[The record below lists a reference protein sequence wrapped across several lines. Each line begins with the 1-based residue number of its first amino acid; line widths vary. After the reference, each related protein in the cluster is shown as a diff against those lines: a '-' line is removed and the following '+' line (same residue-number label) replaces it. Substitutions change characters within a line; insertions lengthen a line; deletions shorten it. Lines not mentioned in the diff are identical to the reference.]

1 VSSAASELVSRSGLS
16 GVAAGVHLR
25 ALSAS
30 GSTAGQILDA
40 ASPISTG
47 TAAAHLLSINAGA
60 VTGTISATAPAATL
74 VASGTHTAPGVSG
87 TIDAIAPIA
96 TAAISGDHG
105 VAGAIVATAPGAA
118 LIADGVHVPPA
129 ITGTISATAPAATLS
144 ATGAH
149 GVAGSI
155 ASAAP
160 GATAAIVAAHGVAGA
175 ITAEAP
181 GATFVGSGIAAAV
194 FGQLAAVAPDATI
207 QASGLAFQVG
217 FAEPRAPG
225 AAAADRGPQQGAI
238 ARLAPS
244 VASPRAISA
253 AVGRTSFF
261 VADDRVLP
269 PLPVGILA
277 SVSPNATG
285 FMQGSA

>member
-1 VSSAASELVSRSGLS
+1 MSSAASELVSRSGLS

-60 VTGTISATAPAATL
+60 VTGTISAITPAATL
-74 VASGTHTAPGVSG
+74 VASGTHTAPIVSG
-87 TIDAIAPIA
+87 TIDAIAP
-96 TAAISGDHG
+96 
-105 VAGAIVATAPGAA
+105 GAVLT
-118 LIADGVHVPPA
+118 ADGVHVPPA
-129 ITGTISATAPAATLS
+129 ITGTLSTSAPAATLS

-149 GVAGSI
+149 GVAGSL
-155 ASAAP
+155 ASDAP
-160 GATAAIVAAHGVAGA
+160 GATAAIVAAHGVAGT
-175 ITAEAP
+175 ISAEAP
-181 GATFVGSGIAAAV
+181 SATFAGSGIAAAI
-194 FGQLAAVAPDATI
+194 FGQLAAVSPAATI

-217 FAEPRAPG
+217 FAVPRAPG
-225 AAAADRGPQQGAI
+225 TAAIDRGAQQGAI

-253 AVGRTSFF
+253 AVNRTSFP

-269 PLPVGILA
+269 PVPIGILI
-277 SVSPNATG
+277 SVSPNAMA